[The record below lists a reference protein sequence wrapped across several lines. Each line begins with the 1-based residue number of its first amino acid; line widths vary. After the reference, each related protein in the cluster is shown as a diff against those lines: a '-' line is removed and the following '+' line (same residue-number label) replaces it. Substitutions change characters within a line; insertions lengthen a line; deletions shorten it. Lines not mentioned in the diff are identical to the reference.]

1 MESIAYMSAVSY
13 AETFMRLSPRQ
24 LALAVGVS
32 ESSLKRW
39 ADAGKLRVSRTD
51 GGHRRIAMTE
61 AVRFIRDAGLTVV
74 RPDLLGL
81 GGGDR
86 RRRPADKAL
95 ETDAR
100 AIRAQ
105 LVGRFLGGESIA
117 ALADGPIAAALARL
131 DAQGDRDPKSE
142 ALARVATDAWAHAIA
157 ALRGLCDV
165 AADAPVALGGA
176 RASSPAAAL
185 RSAVVAAALAGE
197 GMRVLDL
204 GASLDAAVLRAA
216 VTAHRPA
223 LTWQVDGPTI
233 DISGHRLR
241 TTAEVAAFA
250 RGLRSRA

>member
-1 MESIAYMSAVSY
+1 MSAVSY

-81 GGGDR
+81 GGVVGK
-86 RRRPADKAL
+86 RRPAAKAL

-117 ALADGPIAAALARL
+117 GLADGPIAAALARL
-131 DAQGDRDPKSE
+131 DVQGDRDPKSE
-142 ALARVATDAWAHAIA
+142 ALARVATDAWTHAIA
-157 ALRGLCDV
+157 TLRGLCDV
-165 AADAPVALGGA
+165 AADAPLALGGA
-176 RASSPAAAL
+176 RGPAPGASL
-185 RSAVVAAALAGE
+185 RSATVAAALAGE
-197 GMRVLDL
+197 GMRVIDL
-204 GASLDAAVLRAA
+204 GANLDAAVLRAT

-223 LTWQVDGPTI
+223 LTWLVDDTGV
-233 DISGHRLR
+233 DVCGHRLR

-250 RGLRSRA
+250 RGVTTGRR